1 MSDEQQPQPQPEKQL
16 TGRGGPGRGQGRK
29 PNMVRREETIRELE
43 DRYFTG
49 KRLKDYLVLLDTMA
63 RNEPEPTEVPLGTK
77 GGTVIINR
85 RPYDGKIQMGA
96 LNSLLD
102 RGMGKAVQR
111 SEISG
116 PDGNPLAVLPQV
128 RMYLNGRE
136 LQSATESSDL
146 SEPAGA

>member
-1 MSDEQQPQPQPEKQL
+1 MSDAQPQVQPEKL

-43 DRYFTG
+43 TRYFTG
-49 KRLKDYLVLLDTMA
+49 KRLGEYLTLLDTMA
-63 RNEPEPTEVPLGTK
+63 HNEPEPTEVPLGTS

-85 RPYDGKIQMGA
+85 RPYDGKVQLGA

-116 PDGNPLAVLPQV
+116 PDGSPLALLPAVQ
-128 RMYLNGRE
+128 MYLNGRE
-136 LQSATESSDL
+136 LDVPASNEG
-146 SEPAGA
+146 EPV

>member
-49 KRLKDYLVLLDTMA
+49 KRLEAWLAELDEIAMNA
-63 RNEPEPTEVPLGTK
+63 MCKVGRK
-77 GGTVIINR
+77 TV
-85 RPYDGKIQMGA
+85 RPYSPSDQLKA
-96 LNSLLD
+96 LKELLD
-102 RGMGKAVQR
+102 RGMGKPIDRQEV
-111 SEISG
+111 SG
-116 PDGNPLAVLPQV
+116 PDGEPLAMLPQV

-136 LQSATESSDL
+136 LQRATESSDP
-146 SEPAGA
+146 SEPAGD